1 VSGTRSFVAIE
12 LSNEVRE
19 RLHDVRNVLVTQ
31 APAWRDEKWVAE
43 NNLHITIK
51 FLGDLG
57 EPELAAVRA
66 ELGTALAGFPLFE
79 LGLGGARAV
88 PGGRRCSMI
97 WARFDDADGRC
108 ADIAARVERAAIA
121 CGIPAEVRGFKPH
134 VTLVRARRPKRLAVE
149 ALTCANVAASNPAIS
164 MSVLSV
170 TLFASTLT
178 RTGPVYEAIDSW
190 ALAGPG

>member
-19 RLHDVRNVLVTQ
+19 RLHEVRSVLVTQ
-31 APAWRDEKWVAE
+31 APAWRDEKWVAG
-43 NNLHITIK
+43 NNLHITVK

-57 EPELAAVRA
+57 ERELAAMRA
-66 ELGTALAGFPLFE
+66 ELGTALAGLPLFD
-79 LGLGGARAV
+79 LGLGSVRAV
-88 PGGRRCSMI
+88 PGRRRCSMI
-97 WARFDDADGRC
+97 WAQFDDPEGRC
-108 ADIAARVERAAIA
+108 ADLAAHVERAAVA
-121 CGIPAEVRGFKPH
+121 CGVPAEERGFKPH
-134 VTLVRARRPKRLAVE
+134 VTLVRARRPKRLAAE
-149 ALTCANVAASNPAIS
+149 ALTCANDAASGSAIS

-190 ALAGPG
+190 ALAGLG